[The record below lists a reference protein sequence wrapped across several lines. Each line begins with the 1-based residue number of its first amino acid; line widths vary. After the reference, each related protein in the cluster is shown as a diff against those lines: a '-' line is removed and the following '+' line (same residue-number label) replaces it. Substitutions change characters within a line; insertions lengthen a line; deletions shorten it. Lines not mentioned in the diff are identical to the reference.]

1 MRTYK
6 PLIQLAKQKLDEKKT
21 KLADI
26 VRLRESHEKQ
36 IQDIDDQIEAERA
49 AAIDAADDA
58 ERVFIGNAFPQF
70 VDAARG
76 KQKTIAETLEQI
88 ERQERLARIEV
99 QGAYQDVRKY
109 ELAEEQRLEKE
120 RLERERVE
128 QIEMDELALNL
139 HRLHQQR
146 GAEEV

>member
-1 MRTYK
+1 MRTFK

-26 VRLRESHEKQ
+26 VRLRELHEKK
-36 IQDIDDQIEAERA
+36 IADIDQSIEDERNAASKAAES
-49 AAIDAADDA
+49 A
-58 ERVFIGNAFPQF
+58 EDVFIGNAFPQY

-76 KQKTIAETLEQI
+76 KQKGLQETVEKI

-109 ELAEEQRLEKE
+109 ELAEEQRLERE
-120 RLERERVE
+120 RLERERIE
-128 QIEMDELALNL
+128 QIEMDEMALNA
-139 HRLHQQR
+139 HRRARH
-146 GAEEV
+146 AAD